1 MLSSL
6 QTWEGNRCLP
16 DQVAS
21 GRMME
26 IIILTCGENTGDVS
40 IPSWGVP
47 VVVAVLC
54 IFVVGVM

>member
-1 MLSSL
+1 
-6 QTWEGNRCLP
+6 
-16 DQVAS
+16 
-21 GRMME
+21 ME